1 MDREKRKIIET
12 VCKKHGFE
20 MSPSSIIYD
29 ERYTPPGMNII
40 FYIPSNSQHSNK
52 GIKIKIKYDYNDK
65 HIGYEA
71 TFSDFDNFHK
81 SESVI
86 DAIERLI
93 KDIEKEIK
101 NFK

>member
-20 MSPSSIIYD
+20 MLPSSIIYD
-29 ERYTPPGMNII
+29 ERYNPPSMNIN
-40 FYIPSNSQHSNK
+40 FFKPYNSQHSNK
-52 GIKIKIKYDYNDK
+52 GIKTITIKYDYNDK

-71 TFSDFDNFHK
+71 SFNNFDNFHE

-93 KDIEKEIK
+93 KDIDKEIK
-101 NFK
+101 KF

>member
-29 ERYTPPGMNII
+29 ERYTPPGMNVI

-52 GIKIKIKYDYNDK
+52 GIKNIKIKYDYNDK

-71 TFSDFDNFHK
+71 SFNNFDNFHESK
-81 SESVI
+81 SVI

-93 KDIEKEIK
+93 KDIDKEIK
-101 NFK
+101 KF

>member
-29 ERYTPPGMNII
+29 ERYTPPGMNVI

-52 GIKIKIKYDYNDK
+52 GIKIKIKYDYNDT
-65 HIGYEA
+65 HIGYDA

-81 SESVI
+81 SESVLN
-86 DAIERLI
+86 AIELLI

-101 NFK
+101 KF